1 MVQRTTR
8 QLWGLTA
15 RCERAIRALAPHWRA
30 QASIW
35 GEAAVLFERLLLPAT
50 WMCEQHQWMTGVT
63 FPPASLRLLTSSVA
77 TAAKATQLT
86 GVDPSVLFL
95 RFADSCLPAL
105 RRCPTTTVAA
115 ARCRPSV
122 ATFLLPRLSPATA
135 ALPEGPSKL
144 IAAVRV
150 LDGGIVVAQAEAAC
164 PGGGGGHDQQPL
176 SCATSAPFLRMLSSR
191 HIAAL
196 AHQLIAQ
203 MTGAEGHTP
212 ISSHQRGAVHI
223 AVGRLSNYGWMLVL
237 EQWSH
242 VTTEAVRDQQ
252 GGVAATSAAAAAA
265 ARPPSQGGE
274 LRDLLCCTIRD
285 QQGGAAAT
293 SAAAAAAAGPPSQG
307 LELRDLLCSTIQSLL
322 ASPLLDFLVCM
333 QHVVVAARLAT
344 MRWSFPEAP
353 SILPVHL
360 MPASMDPDVFESK
373 VAMQVGGSP
382 MDLES

>member
-1 MVQRTTR
+1 MISVHPSCLPGNGFDTSAMVQRTTR

-164 PGGGGGHDQQPL
+164 PGGGGAHEPT
-176 SCATSAPFLRMLSSR
+176 ATSAPFLRMLSSR

-242 VTTEAVRDQQ
+242 ITT
-252 GGVAATSAAAAAA
+252 VAT
-265 ARPPSQGGE
+265 
-274 LRDLLCCTIRD
+274 RD

>member
-1 MVQRTTR
+1 MISVHPSCLPGNGFDTSAMVQRTTR

-35 GEAAVLFERLLLPAT
+35 GEAVVLFERLLLPAT

-115 ARCRPSV
+115 ARCRPSI

-242 VTTEAVRDQQ
+242 VTAEA
-252 GGVAATSAAAAAA
+252 T
-265 ARPPSQGGE
+265 
-274 LRDLLCCTIRD
+274 RD